1 MNDGGPA
8 FPHTHIIGI
17 NGMLHDTQSIGGMSL
32 RAYFAGKAMEGM
44 MRCLCDNSEI
54 AVAMFKAGRERGE
67 TIVEYVSR
75 TAVESADALIEALE
89 VKYE

>member
-32 RAYFAGKAMEGM
+32 RAYFAGLAMQAA
-44 MRCLCDNSEI
+44 I
-54 AVAMFKAGRERGE
+54 AGRDCAFDPQKVAS
-67 TIVEYVSR
+67 TSVIF
-75 TAVESADALIEALE
+75 ADALIAALE
-89 VKYE
+89 VKP

>member
-32 RAYFAGKAMEGM
+32 RAYFAGQAMQAMLTSGYSFPSAAAMIRDKAEQ
-44 MRCLCDNSEI
+44 
-54 AVAMFKAGRERGE
+54 AGE
-67 TIVEYVSR
+67 TVEQFVCR
-75 TAVESADALIEALE
+75 NAAKHADAMIAALE
-89 VKYE
+89 VKP